1 MGGISINPIG
11 SFNSINTA
19 TGEKLTAATKAAL
32 EALGVDTTSILTEA
46 QGQTALKS
54 AKAQAEAPQQAQ
66 APHKN
71 SSMAE
76 IKDEAKQLAAKVGV
90 SVSDNDK
97 IDEILTKIS
106 AKIESLKSAAGGDKT
121 KTSEIDGY
129 QAQLESITNSLN
141 STKSAQSQLSASM
154 NNMAMMN
161 KILLNLP

>member
-1 MGGISINPIG
+1 MGISINSIG
-11 SFNSINTA
+11 GLSGITPA
-19 TGEKLTAATKAAL
+19 TDGKLTAATKAAL
-32 EALGVDTTSILTEA
+32 EALGIDTSSIITEA
-46 QGQTALKS
+46 QGQAALKS
-54 AKAQAEAPQQAQ
+54 AKTKTEQPQKTQATN
-66 APHKN
+66 KN

-76 IKDEAKQLAAKVGV
+76 IKDEAKQLAAKIGV